1 MSYAIKAE
9 TEQQGHSVDE
19 VRSKRAK
26 DARRK
31 QEGEAREMMLGVSKV
46 LTPIRPEICPQM
58 GSKTSQEASW
68 GLLGSL
74 GDLLER
80 PTVWHTYLHFFGAS
94 ARMVVFTSPDPSLR
108 LRP

>member
-31 QEGEAREMMLGVSKV
+31 QEGEAREMMLGVYCSSVYRTSRDATVVVMSLDVADHELNAESIDKV
-46 LTPIRPEICPQM
+46 AFR
-58 GSKTSQEASW
+58 
-68 GLLGSL
+68 
-74 GDLLER
+74 
-80 PTVWHTYLHFFGAS
+80 
-94 ARMVVFTSPDPSLR
+94 SLR
-108 LRP
+108 HDA